1 MRRMRRMKVQEAAL
15 TSRTTLRV
23 RFSEVD
29 SMEVVWHGEYVRY
42 MEDGREAFGRQYGI
56 GYTEI
61 RDAGYVVPMVDLNI
75 RYKQSLKYGESA
87 IVETRYIRTD
97 AAKILF
103 EYTIF
108 RESDGAIVATGSSTQ
123 VFVNI
128 RTEML
133 ELNNPD
139 FYIAWKEKWNIR

>member
-1 MRRMRRMKVQEAAL
+1 MKRRKLQEAAL
-15 TSRTTLRV
+15 TNRTTLRV

-56 GYTEI
+56 GYTDI
-61 RDAGYVVPMVDLNI
+61 RDAGYVVPIVELDVQ
-75 RYKQSLKYGESA
+75 YKQFLKYGESA

-103 EYTIF
+103 EYVIF
-108 RESDGAIVATGSSTQ
+108 RESDETVVATGSSIQ
-123 VFVNI
+123 VFVNKA
-128 RTEML
+128 TGLL

-139 FYIAWKEKWNIR
+139 F

>member
-1 MRRMRRMKVQEAAL
+1 MKRRKLQEAAL
-15 TSRTTLRV
+15 TNRTTLRV

-56 GYTEI
+56 GYTDI
-61 RDAGYVVPMVDLNI
+61 RDAGYVVPIVELDLQ
-75 RYKQSLKYGESA
+75 YKQFLKYGESA

-103 EYTIF
+103 EYVIF
-108 RESDGAIVATGSSTQ
+108 RESDETVVATGSSMQ
-123 VFVNI
+123 VFVNKA
-128 RTEML
+128 TGLL

-139 FYIAWKEKWNIR
+139 FYKMWKEKWEIR

>member
-1 MRRMRRMKVQEAAL
+1 MKRRKLQEAAL
-15 TSRTTLRV
+15 TNRTTLRV

-56 GYTEI
+56 GYTDI
-61 RDAGYVVPMVDLNI
+61 RDAGYVVPIVELDVQ
-75 RYKQSLKYGESA
+75 YKQFLKYGESA

-103 EYTIF
+103 EYIIF
-108 RESDGAIVATGSSTQ
+108 RESDETVVATGSSVQ
-123 VFVNI
+123 VFVNKA
-128 RTEML
+128 TGLL

-139 FYIAWKEKWNIR
+139 FYKIWKEKWEIR

>member
-1 MRRMRRMKVQEAAL
+1 MKRRKLQEAAL
-15 TSRTTLRV
+15 TNRTTLRV

-56 GYTEI
+56 GYTDI
-61 RDAGYVVPMVDLNI
+61 RDAGYVVPIVELDVQ
-75 RYKQSLKYGESA
+75 YKQFLKYGESA

-103 EYTIF
+103 EYIIF
-108 RESDGAIVATGSSTQ
+108 RESDETVVATGSSVQ
-123 VFVNI
+123 VFVNKA
-128 RTEML
+128 TGLL

-139 FYIAWKEKWNIR
+139 FYKMWKEKWEIR

>member
-1 MRRMRRMKVQEAAL
+1 MRRMEVHEAAL
-15 TSRTTLRV
+15 TNRTTLRV

-42 MEDGREAFGRQYGI
+42 MEDGREAFGCQYGI
-56 GYTEI
+56 GYTDI
-61 RDAGYVVPMVDLNI
+61 RDSGYVVPIVDLNI
-75 RYKQSLKYGESA
+75 QYKQSLRYGESA

-103 EYTIF
+103 EYLIF
-108 RESDGAIVATGSSTQ
+108 RESDGVLVATGSSMQ
-123 VFVNI
+123 VFVNNTTGI
-128 RTEML
+128 L

-139 FYIAWKEKWNIR
+139 FYTAWKERWNIR

>member
-1 MRRMRRMKVQEAAL
+1 MRRMKVQEAAL
-15 TSRTTLRV
+15 TNRTTLRV

-103 EYTIF
+103 EYIIF

-128 RTEML
+128 QTELL

>member
-1 MRRMRRMKVQEAAL
+1 MRRMKVQEAAL
-15 TSRTTLRV
+15 TNRTTLRV

-87 IVETRYIRTD
+87 IVETRYIRMD

-103 EYTIF
+103 EYIIF
-108 RESDGAIVATGSSTQ
+108 RESDGEVVATGSSTQ

-128 RTEML
+128 QTELL

>member
-1 MRRMRRMKVQEAAL
+1 MRRMKVQEAAL
-15 TSRTTLRV
+15 TNRTTLRV

-87 IVETRYIRTD
+87 IVETRYILTD

-103 EYTIF
+103 EYIIF
-108 RESDGAIVATGSSTQ
+108 RESDGEVVATGSSTQ

-128 RTEML
+128 QTELL

>member
-1 MRRMRRMKVQEAAL
+1 MRRTKVHEAAL
-15 TSRTTLRV
+15 TNRTTLRV

-56 GYTEI
+56 GYTDI
-61 RDAGYVVPMVDLNI
+61 RNSGYVVPIVDLNI
-75 RYKQSLKYGESA
+75 QYKQSLRYGESA

-103 EYTIF
+103 EYLIF
-108 RESDGAIVATGSSTQ
+108 RESDGVVVATGSSMQ
-123 VFVNI
+123 VFVN
-128 RTEML
+128 RATGVL
-133 ELNNPD
+133 ELNTPD
-139 FYIAWKEKWNIR
+139 FYKGWKERWNIG

>member
-1 MRRMRRMKVQEAAL
+1 MKRRKLQEAAL
-15 TSRTTLRV
+15 TNRTTLRV

-56 GYTEI
+56 GYTDI
-61 RDAGYVVPMVDLNI
+61 RDAGYVVPIVELDVQ
-75 RYKQSLKYGESA
+75 YKQFLKYGESA

-103 EYTIF
+103 EYVIF
-108 RESDGAIVATGSSTQ
+108 RESDETVVATGSSIQ
-123 VFVNI
+123 VFVNKA
-128 RTEML
+128 TGLL

-139 FYIAWKEKWNIR
+139 FYKKWKEKWEIR

>member
-1 MRRMRRMKVQEAAL
+1 MKRRKLQEAAL
-15 TSRTTLRV
+15 TNRTTLRV

-56 GYTEI
+56 GYTDI
-61 RDAGYVVPMVDLNI
+61 RDAGYVVPIVELDVQ
-75 RYKQSLKYGESA
+75 YKQFLKYGESA

-103 EYTIF
+103 EYVIF
-108 RESDGAIVATGSSTQ
+108 RESDETVVATGSSIQ
-123 VFVNI
+123 VFVNKA
-128 RTEML
+128 TGLM

-139 FYIAWKEKWNIR
+139 FYKKWKEKWKIR

>member
-1 MRRMRRMKVQEAAL
+1 MKRRKLQEAAL
-15 TSRTTLRV
+15 TNRTTLRV

-56 GYTEI
+56 GYTDI
-61 RDAGYVVPMVDLNI
+61 RDAGYVVPIVELDVQ
-75 RYKQSLKYGESA
+75 YKQFLKYGEST

-103 EYTIF
+103 EYVIF
-108 RESDGAIVATGSSTQ
+108 RESDETVVATGSSVQ
-123 VFVNI
+123 VFVNKA
-128 RTEML
+128 TGLL

-139 FYIAWKEKWNIR
+139 FYKMWKEKWEIR

>member
-1 MRRMRRMKVQEAAL
+1 MRRMKVQEAAL
-15 TSRTTLRV
+15 TNRTTLRV

-103 EYTIF
+103 EYIIF
-108 RESDGAIVATGSSTQ
+108 RESDGEVVATGSSTQ

-128 RTEML
+128 QTELL

>member
-1 MRRMRRMKVQEAAL
+1 MRRMKVQEAAL
-15 TSRTTLRV
+15 TNRTTLRV

-56 GYTEI
+56 GYTEL

-103 EYTIF
+103 EYIIF
-108 RESDGAIVATGSSTQ
+108 RESDGEVVATGSSTQ

-128 RTEML
+128 RTELL

>member
-1 MRRMRRMKVQEAAL
+1 MRRMKVQEAAL

-103 EYTIF
+103 EYIIF

-128 RTEML
+128 QTELL

>member
-1 MRRMRRMKVQEAAL
+1 MQEAAL
-15 TSRTTLRV
+15 TNRTTLRV

-61 RDAGYVVPMVDLNI
+61 RDAGYVVPIVELNI
-75 RYKQSLKYGESA
+75 QYKQSLKYRRFREKW
-87 IVETRYIRTD
+87 YIRTE

-103 EYTIF
+103 EYIIF
-108 RESDGAIVATGSSTQ
+108 RESDGAVVATGSSTQ
-123 VFVNI
+123 VFVDS
-128 RTEML
+128 RTGEL

-139 FYIAWKEKWNIR
+139 FYQAWREKWNIG

>member
-1 MRRMRRMKVQEAAL
+1 MRRMKVQEAAL
-15 TSRTTLRV
+15 TNRTTLRV

-103 EYTIF
+103 EYIIF
-108 RESDGAIVATGSSTQ
+108 RESDGEVVATGSSTQ

-128 RTEML
+128 QTEML

>member
-1 MRRMRRMKVQEAAL
+1 MKRRKLQKAAL
-15 TSRTTLRV
+15 TNRTTLRV

-56 GYTEI
+56 GYTDI
-61 RDAGYVVPMVDLNI
+61 RDAGYVVPIVELDVQ
-75 RYKQSLKYGESA
+75 YKQFLKYGESA

-103 EYTIF
+103 EYVIF
-108 RESDGAIVATGSSTQ
+108 RESDETVVATGSSMQ
-123 VFVNI
+123 VFVNKA
-128 RTEML
+128 TGLL

-139 FYIAWKEKWNIR
+139 FYKMWKEKWEIR

>member
-1 MRRMRRMKVQEAAL
+1 MRRMKVQEAAL

>member
-1 MRRMRRMKVQEAAL
+1 MKRRKLQEAAL
-15 TSRTTLRV
+15 TNRTTLRV

-56 GYTEI
+56 GYTDI
-61 RDAGYVVPMVDLNI
+61 RDAGYVVPIVELDVQ
-75 RYKQSLKYGESA
+75 YKQFLKYGESA

-103 EYTIF
+103 EYVIF
-108 RESDGAIVATGSSTQ
+108 RESDETVVATGSSVQ
-123 VFVNI
+123 VFVNKA
-128 RTEML
+128 TGLL

-139 FYIAWKEKWNIR
+139 FYKMWKEKWEIR

>member
-1 MRRMRRMKVQEAAL
+1 MKRRKLQEAAL
-15 TSRTTLRV
+15 TNRTTLRV

-42 MEDGREAFGRQYGI
+42 VEDGREAFGRQYGI
-56 GYTEI
+56 GYTDI
-61 RDAGYVVPMVDLNI
+61 RDAGYVVPIVELDVQ
-75 RYKQSLKYGESA
+75 YKQFLKYGESA

-103 EYTIF
+103 EYVIF
-108 RESDGAIVATGSSTQ
+108 RESDETVVATGSSIQ
-123 VFVNI
+123 VFVNKA
-128 RTEML
+128 TGLL

-139 FYIAWKEKWNIR
+139 FYKKWKEKWEIR

>member
-1 MRRMRRMKVQEAAL
+1 MKRRKLQEAAL
-15 TSRTTLRV
+15 TNRTTLRV

-56 GYTEI
+56 GYTDI
-61 RDAGYVVPMVDLNI
+61 RDAGYVVPIVELDVQ
-75 RYKQSLKYGESA
+75 YKQFLKYGESA

-103 EYTIF
+103 EYVIF
-108 RESDGAIVATGSSTQ
+108 RESDETVGATGSSVQ
-123 VFVNI
+123 VFVNKA
-128 RTEML
+128 TG
-133 ELNNPD
+133 
-139 FYIAWKEKWNIR
+139 